1 MAIQITNNVATL
13 DIDFDGNGDQYSI
26 HKPNITL
33 EKSGDTVVIVD
44 SGRVPAKEYKVLY
57 TDVTPV
63 PASADALYAT
73 ILGYLNNGGGG
84 GATAGNQ
91 LTIISELQDVNTELD
106 NITANTNVSSSSTI
120 LTQATTIT
128 STEVLASE
136 TRVGASFVNLSNAH
150 AYILLGSGTASATN
164 YTVKLKHGADEIY
177 ETPYN
182 YSGAVQVVFDNFGS
196 GNLVI
201 TKFT

>member
-1 MAIQITNNVATL
+1 MAIQITNNIATL

-44 SGRVPAKEYKVLY
+44 SGRVPAKEYKILY
-57 TDVTPV
+57 TDVTPL

-73 ILGYLNNGGGG
+73 LLSYVNSK
-84 GATAGNQ
+84 GAN
-91 LTIISELQDVNTELD
+91 
-106 NITANTNVSSSSTI
+106 SSTI
-120 LTQATTIT
+120 VTQAVTTVNV
-128 STEVLASE
+128 EVLAANE
-136 TRVGASFVNLSNAH
+136 GTVGSSFVNLSNAD

-164 YTVKLKHGADEIY
+164 YTVKLKHGGDDIY

-182 YSGAVQVVFDNFGS
+182 YSGAVQVVFAHSGS

-201 TKFT
+201 TKFN